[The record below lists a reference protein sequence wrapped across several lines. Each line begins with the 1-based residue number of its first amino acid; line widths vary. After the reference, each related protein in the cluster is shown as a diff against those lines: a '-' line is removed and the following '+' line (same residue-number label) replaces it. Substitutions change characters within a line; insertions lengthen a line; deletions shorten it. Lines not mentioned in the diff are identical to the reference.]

1 MDVEKKPAVL
11 PPLLTS
17 AEIFAI
23 RRKKLA
29 ERKEKIAELASAV
42 VQNPEESVSMHHF
55 LSIC

>member
-55 LSIC
+55 